1 MKDDIAETLAKA
13 RNERLRPLTLGTS
26 LGLLLGD
33 AEGSEDETI
42 VGIKPVQPTVSVQ
55 PLRRPF
61 RQAILV
67 SCVEQIL
74 RLLIFNVLLHY

>member
-1 MKDDIAETLAKA
+1 MVDGLSLGPEVGMDEG
-13 RNERLRPLTLGTS
+13 ETLGTS
-26 LGLLLGD
+26 LGLLRGD
-33 AEGSEDETI
+33 AEGSDDETI

-74 RLLIFNVLLHY
+74 RLLICNLLLH

>member
-1 MKDDIAETLAKA
+1 MVDGLSLGPEVGMV
-13 RNERLRPLTLGTS
+13 EGETLGTS
-26 LGLLLGD
+26 LGLLRGD
-33 AEGSEDETI
+33 AEGSDDETI

-55 PLRRPF
+55 PLGRPF

-74 RLLIFNVLLHY
+74 RLLICNLLLH

>member
-1 MKDDIAETLAKA
+1 MVDGLSLGPEVGMDEG
-13 RNERLRPLTLGTS
+13 ETLGTS

-74 RLLIFNVLLHY
+74 RLLIFNVLLH